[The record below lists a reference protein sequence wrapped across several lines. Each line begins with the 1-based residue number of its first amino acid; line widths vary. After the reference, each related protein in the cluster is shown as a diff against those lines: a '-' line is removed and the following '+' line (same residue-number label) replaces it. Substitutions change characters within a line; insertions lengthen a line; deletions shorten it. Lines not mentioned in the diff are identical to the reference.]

1 MDLSSLTV
9 AQLRDLQQK
18 IPNEIKRRES
28 QEKTDALNKLREMA
42 KALGYSIEELMAK
55 EGKESKPK
63 ATAGTKVK
71 VKYRHPENADLEWTG
86 RGRKPKWVE
95 AWLANGGSI
104 DNLLV

>member
-1 MDLSSLTV
+1 MDLSNLSV

-18 IPNEIKRRES
+18 IPAELKRRES
-28 QEKTDALNKLREMA
+28 REKTEALNKLKEMA
-42 KALGYSIEELMAK
+42 KSLGYSLEELLAK
-55 EGKESKPK
+55 E
-63 ATAGTKVK
+63 ATARTAGAKVP
-71 VKYRHPENADLEWTG
+71 VKYRHPQDATLQWTG